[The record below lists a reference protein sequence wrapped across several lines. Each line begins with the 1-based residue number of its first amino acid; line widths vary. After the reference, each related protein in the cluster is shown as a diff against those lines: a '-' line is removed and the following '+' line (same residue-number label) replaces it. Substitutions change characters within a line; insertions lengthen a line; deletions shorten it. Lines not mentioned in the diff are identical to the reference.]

1 MSTTDQVYG
10 AEIHKA
16 IVDFIGKMA
25 LSDQKNV
32 HGNSKTAIRKRKKY
46 LLRRSHELS
55 FEIFCLI
62 SSKRVAYLYDHGA
75 FTKQELASLLESLGV
90 HKTLKLLSV
99 SDKLELG
106 SDTMDHN
113 ESIFVVNVNCLD
125 TWIKKHP
132 LNMALPIFVNIS
144 CNLKEPK
151 QIIDPTAIEKYVNQF
166 KFIVA
171 NINDDIASTKDC
183 SDSLPSCLEVNNAD
197 FDMVA
202 IHGMLLNYPI
212 IYCGSSGQNCLSNV
226 PLTSFSVSPLC
237 FPTINGKHLS
247 YTCYGFTCPTH
258 ILESCIEK
266 QDKMLMRRI
275 ENSVLKGKFDDKQ
288 LFRYHVGNFCS
299 ENSVGV

>member
-55 FEIFCLI
+55 FEIFCLV
-62 SSKRVAYLYDHGA
+62 SGKRIAYLYDHGA
-75 FTKQELASLLESLGV
+75 FTKHELASLLASLSM
-90 HKTLKLLSV
+90 LKVLKVLSV

-113 ESIFVVNVNCLD
+113 ESIFLVNVKCLD
-125 TWIKKHP
+125 TWIKEYP
-132 LNMALPIFVNIS
+132 LSMALPIFVNIS
-144 CNLKEPK
+144 SNLKEPK
-151 QIIDPTAIEKYVNQF
+151 QIIDPKVIEKCVNQF

-275 ENSVLKGKFDDKQ
+275 ENSVLNGKFDDKQ
-288 LFRYHVGNFCS
+288 LFTYDVGAFCS
-299 ENSVGV
+299 KNSVGV